1 MKSFPIVKIA
11 GIGIELHSTFILLV
25 IIITGFLAI
34 FSRETLFQTL
44 TLFFLLF
51 LSVALHELTH
61 SLVASARGF
70 KVRKIILLP
79 IGGVALMDDFPKKP
93 KDEFLI
99 SIAGP
104 LFNFFLVFVI
114 ILTAQVF
121 ALPFP
126 WELFQENLGVGT
138 FTELFDFAIM
148 NYPLFAF
155 MWVNL
160 ILGSFNLFVPALP
173 LDGGRVLRSI
183 LGLFFGFNKSTKI
196 VAGVSFYLGAML
208 LVLGF
213 LGGNLILAVIAIF
226 IILGSKQE
234 NEVVLMHE
242 SLGNVQIKDV
252 YDDSALIM
260 SSELSLE
267 DAFNEMQERNETAFL
282 VHLEGSIGIITA
294 DKISGFKKSVRL
306 KMKLKN
312 AAELVP
318 NVSLNAN
325 ASDVLSKMLAKNY
338 PLLPVVE
345 NYKIIGSVSLD
356 KLQKAYELSK
366 IE

>member
-1 MKSFPIVKIA
+1 MKSFSIGKIA
-11 GIGIELHSTFILLV
+11 GIGIELHSTFILLI

-61 SLVASARGF
+61 SLVASKLGF

-104 LFNFFLVFVI
+104 LFNFFLVLG
-114 ILTAQVF
+114 ILLAAQVF

-126 WELFQENLGVGT
+126 WELFQENLSMET
-138 FTELFDFAIM
+138 FAALFDSAIM

-160 ILGSFNLFVPALP
+160 ILGSFNLFIPALP

-196 VAGVSFYLGAML
+196 VATVSFYLGTVL

-213 LGGNLILAVIAIF
+213 LSGNLILAVIAIF
-226 IILGSKQE
+226 IILGSRQE

-242 SLGNVQIKDV
+242 SLGNIQIKEI
-252 YDDSALIM
+252 YSKSALIL
-260 SSELSLE
+260 SSELSLNE
-267 DAFNEMQERNETAFL
+267 AFDEMQKMNETAFL
-282 VHLEGSIGIITA
+282 VHLGPSIGIITT
-294 DKISGFKKSVRL
+294 DKISGFKKIVRS
-306 KMKLKN
+306 KIKLGD

-325 ASDVLSKMLAKNY
+325 ASDVLSKMNAKNY
-338 PLLPVVE
+338 SLLPVFDNGKLAGLISIE
-345 NYKIIGSVSLD
+345 N
-356 KLQKAYELSK
+356 LQKKYTLAK
-366 IE
+366 IS

>member
-1 MKSFPIVKIA
+1 MKSFSIGKIA
-11 GIGIELHSTFILLV
+11 GINIELHSTFILLI

-61 SLVASARGF
+61 SLVASKLGF

-104 LFNFFLVFVI
+104 LFNFFLVLG
-114 ILTAQVF
+114 ILLVAQVF

-126 WELFQENLGVGT
+126 WELFQENLGMEA
-138 FTELFDFAIM
+138 FTELFNSAIM

-160 ILGSFNLFVPALP
+160 ILGSFNLFIPALP
-173 LDGGRVLRSI
+173 LDGGRVFRSI

-196 VAGVSFYLGAML
+196 VATVSFYIGTTL

-213 LGGNLILAVIAIF
+213 LSGNLILAVIAIF
-226 IILGSKQE
+226 IILGSRQE
-234 NEVVLMHE
+234 NEMVIMSE
-242 SLGNVQIKDV
+242 SLGNVKIKDV
-252 YDDSALIM
+252 YDKSALIL
-260 SSELSLE
+260 SSELSLT
-267 DAFNEMQERNETAFL
+267 DAFNEMQKRNETAFL
-282 VHLEGSIGIITA
+282 VQLGPRIGIITA
-294 DKISGFKKSVRL
+294 DKISGFKKIVRSKTRL
-306 KMKLKN
+306 KD
-312 AAELVP
+312 AAELVS

-325 ASDVLSKMLAKNY
+325 ASDVLSKMTAKNY
-338 PLLPVVE
+338 SLLPVFDGQRLVGIVSVE
-345 NYKIIGSVSLD
+345 
-356 KLQKAYELSK
+356 KLQKKYTLAK
-366 IE
+366 IS